1 MSSKSHSLYSLQKR
15 ILALLVL
22 IFFAFCVIFLRL
34 GIVQIINGSWL
45 QEKALDQW
53 TRSLPII
60 AERGEICDR
69 NGSTLAVSHSAYS
82 LYVRSREVKDKPKV
96 ANFLANS
103 LNLSF
108 KTVYEKIS
116 KSVVSEVLI
125 SLQVDDETALKIFQ
139 KNYDGVYLTENTV
152 REYPYGDLLT
162 QVLGFVTVDNIG
174 QAGIE
179 NKFNEILSGK
189 SGYSL
194 VQSDLTGI
202 SLENM
207 MDYYVSAVK
216 GQNIN
221 LTIDANIQLIVERN
235 LNLAIAEQSAK
246 SASCIIMDANSGEI
260 VAMSTKPSF
269 DLNEV
274 PRDNVEE
281 LMKMIKNNMV
291 VDVYEPGSTFKI
303 ITIATALATG
313 VANLSDYFYCPGY
326 TIVNGERIKCWRSIG
341 HGSQTL
347 TEGFQNSC
355 NCVFTTLAQKIG
367 LTDFYNFANAFGY
380 GKPTGIE
387 ISGES
392 SGILMKQSLVKIVD
406 LARMGFGQAIAVTQL
421 QHITAVCAAV
431 NGGRLFQPY
440 LVKSI
445 VDNDGKI
452 IEEFSPIAKQT
463 VITSEVSE
471 IVCELLECAVNKTGK
486 YVFIPG
492 YNVGGKTGTTQKYE
506 DGRIA
511 QGKYIS
517 SFVGVYPADK
527 PKYVLLFTVDEPG
540 TGAYYGSIVATPYA
554 KNILSEMF
562 DYLNIKPDD
571 PEIANKVFET
581 FIMPDF
587 TNLSLTKAVS
597 ELAKMKLYYE
607 IDGDGSK
614 IVGQLPVAGVSA
626 FANDTVILITD

>member
-1 MSSKSHSLYSLQKR
+1 M
-15 ILALLVL
+15 
-22 IFFAFCVIFLRL
+22 
-34 GIVQIINGSWL
+34 QIINGAWL
-45 QEKALDQW
+45 QERALDQW

-60 AERGEICDR
+60 AERGEIFDR

-96 ANFLANS
+96 ADFLANS

-108 KTVYEKIS
+108 KTVYEKIA

-179 NKFNEILSGK
+179 NRFNEILSGK

-221 LTIDANIQLIVERN
+221 LTVDANIQLIVERN

-246 SASCIIMDANSGEI
+246 SASCIIMDANTGEI

-274 PRDNVEE
+274 PRDNVEA
-281 LMKMIKNNMV
+281 LMTMIKNNMV

-347 TEGFQNSC
+347 AEGFKNSC
-355 NCVFTTLAQKIG
+355 NCVFTALAQRIG
-367 LTDFYNFANAFGY
+367 LTDFYNFAKAFGY

-392 SGILMKQSLVKIVD
+392 SGILMKEALVKIVD

-431 NGGRLFQPY
+431 NGGTLFQPY

-471 IVCELLECAVNKTGK
+471 IVCELLEYAVNKTEK

-571 PEIANKVFET
+571 PEIANKEPET

-597 ELAKMKLYYE
+597 ELAKLKLDYE
-607 IDGDGSK
+607 IDGEGSK
-614 IVGQLPVAGVSA
+614 IIGQLPVAGASA
-626 FANDTVILITD
+626 FANDTVVLITN

>member
-1 MSSKSHSLYSLQKR
+1 MTSKSHSLYSLQKR

-22 IFFAFCVIFLRL
+22 IIFAFCVIFLRL
-34 GIVQIINGSWL
+34 SIVQIINGPWL
-45 QEKALDQW
+45 QERALDQW

-60 AERGEICDR
+60 AERGEICDV
-69 NGSTLAVSHSAYS
+69 NGATLAVSHSSYS
-82 LYVRSREVKDKPKV
+82 VYVRAREVKDKPQV
-96 ANFLANS
+96 AQFLATT

-108 KTVYEKIS
+108 KSVYEKII

-139 KNYDGVYLTENTV
+139 KNYEGVYLTENTA

-179 NKFNEILSGK
+179 NKFNDILSGK
-189 SGYSL
+189 PGYSL

-221 LTIDANIQLIVERN
+221 LTIDANVQLIVERN

-246 SASCIIMDANSGEI
+246 SGSCIIMDANTGEI

-269 DLNEV
+269 DLNDI
-274 PRDNVEE
+274 PRDNVEQ

-303 ITIATALATG
+303 ITIATALATN
-313 VANLSDYFYCPGY
+313 AAHLSDWFYCPGY

-347 TEGFQNSC
+347 ADGFKNSC
-355 NCVFTTLAQKIG
+355 NCVFTALAQRIG
-367 LTDFYNFANAFGY
+367 LTDFYNSAYAFGY

-392 SGILMKQSLVKIVD
+392 SGILMKQALVKIVD

-431 NGGRLFQPY
+431 NGGTLYQPY

-445 VDNDGKI
+445 IDNDGKI
-452 IEEFSPIAKQT
+452 LKEFSPTPKQT
-463 VITSEVSE
+463 VINSEVSE
-471 IVCELLECAVNKTGK
+471 IVCELLDYAVNKTDK
-486 YVFIPG
+486 FSFIPG
-492 YNVGGKTGTTQKYE
+492 YNVGGKTGTTQKYA
-506 DGRIA
+506 DGKIA

-562 DYLNIKPDD
+562 EYFNILPDD
-571 PEIANKVFET
+571 PEIAEKKPQAFE
-581 FIMPDF
+581 MPDL
-587 TNLSLTKAVS
+587 TNMSLTKAIS
-597 ELAKMKLYYE
+597 ELVRLKLDYE
-607 IDGDGSK
+607 LDGAGLK
-614 IVGQLPVAGVSA
+614 IRGQLPVAGANIYS
-626 FANDTVILITD
+626 NDTVVLITN